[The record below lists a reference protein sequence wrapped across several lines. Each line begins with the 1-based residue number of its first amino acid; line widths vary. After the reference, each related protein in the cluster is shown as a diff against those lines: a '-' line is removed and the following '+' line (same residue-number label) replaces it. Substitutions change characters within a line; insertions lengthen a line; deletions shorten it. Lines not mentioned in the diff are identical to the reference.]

1 MVWKPLT
8 IDENVVMR
16 ISCKSRR
23 SRHDALVATTIS
35 QHEAVSAT
43 LVGEVIPLSVS
54 SGCPHILCL
63 SHKTLGNAPETYCC
77 RAQTTMQQM
86 TGRGYLYGAISEC
99 PIITGNARAMA
110 KVRVVNNAKTMTEAT
125 YRTNA

>member
-16 ISCKSRR
+16 ISCK
-23 SRHDALVATTIS
+23 
-35 QHEAVSAT
+35 
-43 LVGEVIPLSVS
+43 
-54 SGCPHILCL
+54 
-63 SHKTLGNAPETYCC
+63 
-77 RAQTTMQQM
+77 TTMQQM